1 MEMMA
6 IAAKGLTIAFDGR
19 PVVDSIDLD
28 LPTGSV
34 TAVIGP
40 SGCGKSLT
48 LRAILGLVPR
58 AAGSIAILGQ
68 DMDADE
74 ASVLLRRRMGV
85 LFQHGALFSSLSVLE
100 NVSYP
105 MQEHTRFD
113 RAALERIAHAR
124 LDMVGLPAKAADLYP
139 SELSGGMIKR
149 AALAR
154 ALALD
159 PEILLL
165 DEPTAGLDPISAD
178 AFDALLN
185 NLKEWLELSVLMVTH
200 DLDSIGAVADRIVAM
215 HSGSVI
221 AQGAKHAVIG
231 DSHPWLRSYFDGPRA
246 ARLGKE

>member
-1 MEMMA
+1 MQA
-6 IAAKGLTIAFDGR
+6 IQSSGLTIAFGDAV
-19 PVVDSIDLD
+19 VVDSIDLD
-28 LPTGSV
+28 LPLGSI

-48 LRAILGLVPR
+48 LRAILGLVAR
-58 AAGSIAILGQ
+58 RSGSIAILGH
-68 DMDADE
+68 DMDGTRTT
-74 ASVLLRRRMGV
+74 LLRRRMGV

-105 MQEHTRFD
+105 MQEHTSFHD
-113 RAALERIAHAR
+113 DAISRIARAR
-124 LDMVGLPAKAADLYP
+124 LDMVGLPAKAADLRP

-178 AFDALLN
+178 AFDALLG
-185 NLKEWLELSVLMVTH
+185 NLKEWLGLSVLMVTH
-200 DLDSIGAVADRIVAM
+200 DLDSIGSVADRIVAM
-215 HSGSVI
+215 YSGRII
-221 AQGAKHAVIG
+221 AQGAKQDVI
-231 DSHPWLRSYFDGPRA
+231 DDPHPWLRSYFDGPRA
-246 ARLGKE
+246 ARLREE